1 MGDIDDKVA
10 ALQANIRTQREALDR
25 IKPSARGYEP
35 ALQRL
40 MEATAALVAYEKEIP
55 AIEAEPDR
63 LRSEQIIT
71 QTVRAFTS
79 VILVLAVP
87 AVLGVTHRGWLFLLV
102 PLALLGCWMWLR
114 PVDVVIA
121 HHVAQRRG
129 AILLAVLAVL
139 AFILV
144 IGLPVMGLPADW
156 TFIVVAVVVIWGC
169 LALSLLLLYGDDA
182 PEDET

>member
-1 MGDIDDKVA
+1 MGDIDDRVA
-10 ALQANIRTQREALDR
+10 ALQAEIRSQREALDR
-25 IKPSARGYEP
+25 IKPNARGFEA
-35 ALQRL
+35 ALQRVL
-40 MEATAALVAYEKEIP
+40 KATSTLVAYEKEIP

-144 IGLPVMGLPADW
+144 IGLPVMGLPVES
-156 TFIVVAVVVIWGC
+156 TYIVAVAIGAC
-169 LALSLLLLYGDDA
+169 FTLSLPLLYSDDTL
-182 PEDET
+182 ENEE